1 MQELAEWD
9 TFYVILGGA
18 AGALIGLQFVVITL
32 IANRPTR
39 GAADAQ
45 GAFSSPTIVHF
56 SAALLLSLLVR
67 VPWHAMAPMAA
78 AWGITGAL
86 GVAYVAF
93 VARRMRRQGA
103 YRPELE
109 DWTFFV
115 ALPALAY
122 AALIAAALLAVVH
135 PRAGMFASGGG
146 ALVLL
151 FAGIHNTWD
160 SVTYLVFVHLRN
172 RPPGG

>member
-1 MQELAEWD
+1 MPELAEWD

-18 AGALIGLQFVVITL
+18 AGALIGLQFVVVTL

-39 GAADAQ
+39 GAAEAG

-67 VPWHAMAPMAA
+67 VPWRAMSPLAIV
-78 AWGITGAL
+78 WGIVGVL
-86 GVAYVAF
+86 GGAYVAL
-93 VARRMRRQGA
+93 VARRMRLQAA
-103 YRPELE
+103 YRPQIE
-109 DWTFFV
+109 DWSFHV

-122 AALIAAALLAVVH
+122 AGVIAAAFLGSAH
-135 PRAGMFASGGG
+135 PRAALFASGVG

-151 FAGIHNTWD
+151 FTGIHNAWD
-160 SVTYLVFVHLRN
+160 AVTYYVFVHMRN
-172 RPPGG
+172 LPHRD